1 MSSIRKSMSLESRW
15 RMARICSA
23 PSDADAGM
31 VAGAAAG
38 RGAPRRERPS
48 AAATSS
54 GIAPLKRIAKKLRNA
69 SKRRSK
75 LKSPISQ
82 NTLGI
87 VGQDLILPADF
98 QSACSGRVQR
108 VREADRR
115 SASRMESCPTYFF
128 LSLSAFTYFSGD
140 LLKVSLSSLL
150 QK

>member
-38 RGAPRRERPS
+38 RDAPRRERPS

-87 VGQDLILPADF
+87 VGQDAILLADF
-98 QSACSGRVQR
+98 QSACLA
-108 VREADRR
+108 ER
-115 SASRMESCPTYFF
+115 SAWDYKSPGRMESCPALLLLVAVRLHILFGRLAKGF
-128 LSLSAFTYFSGD
+128 L
-140 LLKVSLSSLL
+140 
-150 QK
+150 